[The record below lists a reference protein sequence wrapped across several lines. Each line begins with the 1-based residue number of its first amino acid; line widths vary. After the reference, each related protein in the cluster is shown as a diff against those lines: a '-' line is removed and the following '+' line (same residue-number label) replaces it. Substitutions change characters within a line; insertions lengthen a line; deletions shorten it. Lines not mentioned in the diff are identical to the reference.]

1 MNYIVEATTVP
12 RDMPWTWPQQLPL
25 LKKTMASMATNRPPT
40 DFTNFCST
48 RHSHLLM
55 LPVYESLP
63 ALYLYSTPTR
73 VQDPH
78 WQPAQASAAV
88 WVQDASL
95 EPHSWLL
102 PPCTHLGIVPPTP
115 CALAFCWPDTYPSP
129 LLCVHLWQYL
139 TATEVHVSNEGPQ
152 AAGGYK
158 SGPIFCHRL
167 APLGSPATTLQMSTC
182 TPPPPAQPLSPAST
196 TGEHP

>member
-1 MNYIVEATTVP
+1 MNYIVEATTVA
-12 RDMPWTWPQQLPL
+12 RDLPWTWPPQLPL
-25 LKKTMASMATNRPPT
+25 LKKTMASMATADPLQISPI
-40 DFTNFCST
+40 FVPQGIHICWCY
-48 RHSHLLM
+48 
-55 LPVYESLP
+55 LPESLP

-102 PPCTHLGIVPPTP
+102 PLCTHLGIVPPTP

-139 TATEVHVSNEGPQ
+139 TATEVHVSNQGPQ
-152 AAGGYK
+152 AAGGSE
-158 SGPIFCHRL
+158 SGPTFCHRL
-167 APLGSPATTLQMSTC
+167 APLGSPTTTLQMSTC
-182 TPPPPAQPLSPAST
+182 TPPAQPLSPAST
-196 TGEHP
+196 AGEHP